1 LIFLKNAIPFWEIKT
16 IGNMEPNSLK
26 SKLNEIKD
34 SVLNRVLIV
43 IMFVMV
49 LGITFSLLRIPQTG
63 FLFTYGVQLFLALV
77 IASLYIFRNKL
88 SSNLKGAIFL
98 SVMLILAL
106 SGLLS
111 FGLYGFGYTYFI
123 PASAVAFIYFKRR
136 TGWAVT
142 LSSLF
147 VLVVIAVFFNR
158 GILYFSPQKPDY
170 MESVSMWLNM
180 IITVTLI
187 ASVITMFWSN
197 LFSLLSNTLTHINHQ
212 QEDMMRMNEQLTLA
226 RDKALESDRL
236 KSAFLANISHE
247 IRTPLNIIIGFSDM
261 LSQAETQVEKE
272 EYTQVIKN
280 NSAMM
285 LKMVN
290 DIVDFSKI
298 ETNSLA
304 LNQTKFKVAD
314 VIREVEKKVLW
325 KKPESVEWT
334 CKAENSE
341 LVTDKDRFGQVVLN
355 LADNALKFTSEGRV
369 ELSCSAEGGKIVCK
383 VADTGI
389 GISGDDESRIFERF
403 YKVDTFVPGA
413 GLGLSISKS
422 IANMMGGDIHV
433 YSEQGKG
440 SVFEFWIPCNSN

>member
-1 LIFLKNAIPFWEIKT
+1 
-16 IGNMEPNSLK
+16 
-26 SKLNEIKD
+26 
-34 SVLNRVLIV
+34 
-43 IMFVMV
+43 
-49 LGITFSLLRIPQTG
+49 
-63 FLFTYGVQLFLALV
+63 
-77 IASLYIFRNKL
+77 
-88 SSNLKGAIFL
+88 
-98 SVMLILAL
+98 
-106 SGLLS
+106 
-111 FGLYGFGYTYFI
+111 
-123 PASAVAFIYFKRR
+123 
-136 TGWAVT
+136 
-142 LSSLF
+142 
-147 VLVVIAVFFNR
+147 
-158 GILYFSPQKPDY
+158 
-170 MESVSMWLNM
+170 
-180 IITVTLI
+180 
-187 ASVITMFWSN
+187 
-197 LFSLLSNTLTHINHQ
+197 
-212 QEDMMRMNEQLTLA
+212 MMRMNEQLILA

-261 LSQAETQVEKE
+261 LSQAETQDEKE
-272 EYTQVIKN
+272 EYSQVIKH

-325 KKPESVEWT
+325 KKPELVEWT
-334 CKAENSE
+334 CNAENSE

-369 ELSCSAEGGKIVCK
+369 EISCSTEGGKIVCK

-422 IANMMGGDIHV
+422 IANMMGGDILVH
-433 YSEQGKG
+433 SEQGKG
-440 SVFEFWIPCNSN
+440 SVFEFWIPCHSN